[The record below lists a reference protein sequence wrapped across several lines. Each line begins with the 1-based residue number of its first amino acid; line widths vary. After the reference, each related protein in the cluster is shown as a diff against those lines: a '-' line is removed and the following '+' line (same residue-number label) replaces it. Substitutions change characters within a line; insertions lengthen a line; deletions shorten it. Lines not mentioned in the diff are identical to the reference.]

1 LSIAEEFSAAR
12 ASEPLAVQPPS
23 RRRYGG
29 SALDF
34 CTMSRFTFVSAG
46 ESHGP
51 QLTVIVTGMP
61 AGVRLNRD
69 RINRDMAR
77 RQHGYG
83 RGGRMKIEHD
93 EAEIAGGVRGG
104 ETLGSPI
111 AIVIRNDDF
120 KNWEAAMGVWD
131 VDAADAEK
139 RRVHAPRPGH
149 VDLIGGMKYD
159 RRDLRDVLERASARE
174 TASRVAAGAIAKE
187 LLRNFGIEFRS
198 GVVSLGAAGDPDYAA
213 TWDELAAVDDDSPLR
228 AVNKQS
234 EAAMVAEV
242 DKARE
247 AGETLGGTIVV
258 AAHNVPVG
266 LGSYVQWN
274 EKLDGRIAQAILS
287 IHAVKAVAIGDG
299 VAAAQRV
306 GSDVHDAIYFNDERR
321 YHRTTNR
328 AGGLEGGVTNGQDV
342 VVRAYMKPIST
353 LRRGLPSVD
362 IETREPHRSQW
373 ERSDVTAVPACGV
386 VCEVMLA
393 ITLADAMREKFG
405 GDSLGEMRANFEAY
419 RQRVLNY

>member
-1 LSIAEEFSAAR
+1 
-12 ASEPLAVQPPS
+12 
-23 RRRYGG
+23 
-29 SALDF
+29 
-34 CTMSRFTFVSAG
+34 MSRFTFLSAG

-61 AGVRLNRD
+61 AGVRLDRE

-93 EAEIAGGVRGG
+93 EIEIAGGVRGG

-111 AIVIRNDDF
+111 AIVVRNDDF
-120 KNWEAAMGVWD
+120 KYWEAAMGVWD
-131 VDAADAEK
+131 VDPAEAQK

-149 VDLIGGMKYD
+149 VDLIGGMTYD
-159 RRDLRDVLERASARE
+159 RRDLRAILARASARE

-187 LLRNFGIEFRS
+187 LLRNFGIELRS
-198 GVVSLGAAGDPDYAA
+198 GVVSVGAAGDPDYAP
-213 TWDELAAVDDDSPLR
+213 TWEELVAVDDDSPLR
-228 AVNKQS
+228 AVNRDA
-234 EAAMVAEV
+234 EDGMVAEV

-247 AGETLGGTIVV
+247 AGETLGGTIVA
-258 AAHNVPVG
+258 AAHNVPIG

-287 IHAVKAVAIGDG
+287 IHAVKAVAVGDG
-299 VAAAQRV
+299 VAAAGRV
-306 GSDVHDAIYFNDERR
+306 GSEVHDPIYFDEEKR
-321 YHRTTNR
+321 YHRTSNR

-362 IETREPHRSQW
+362 IDTREPHRSQW

-386 VCEVMLA
+386 VCEAMLA

-405 GDSLGEMRANFEAY
+405 GDSIGEMRANFDLYVARLREY
-419 RQRVLNY
+419 

>member
-1 LSIAEEFSAAR
+1 
-12 ASEPLAVQPPS
+12 
-23 RRRYGG
+23 
-29 SALDF
+29 
-34 CTMSRFTFVSAG
+34 MSRFTFVSAG

-61 AGVRLNRD
+61 AGVHLDRE
-69 RINRDMAR
+69 RINRDMTR

-111 AIVIRNDDF
+111 AIVVRNEDF

-131 VDAADAEK
+131 VDASDAEK

-187 LLRNFGIEFRS
+187 LLRNFGVELRS

-213 TWDELAAVDDDSPLR
+213 TWEELAAVDDDSPLR
-228 AVNKQS
+228 AVNNDAES
-234 EAAMVAEV
+234 AMVAEV

-258 AAHNVPVG
+258 AAHNVPIG

-287 IHAVKAVAIGDG
+287 IHAVKAVSIGDG
-299 VAAAQRV
+299 VSAAQQI
-306 GSDVHDAIYFNDERR
+306 GSDVHDAIYFDDERR

-328 AGGLEGGVTNGQDV
+328 AGGLEGGVTNGEDV

-362 IETREPHRSQW
+362 IDTREPHRSQW

-386 VCEVMLA
+386 VCEAMLA

-405 GDSLGEMRANFEAY
+405 GDSIREM
-419 RQRVLNY
+419 LSNYENYMERISTY

>member
-1 LSIAEEFSAAR
+1 
-12 ASEPLAVQPPS
+12 
-23 RRRYGG
+23 
-29 SALDF
+29 
-34 CTMSRFTFVSAG
+34 MSRFTFVSAG

-61 AGVRLNRD
+61 AGVRLDRE

-111 AIVIRNDDF
+111 AIVVRNDDF

-159 RRDLRDVLERASARE
+159 RRDLRDILERASARE

-228 AVNKQS
+228 AVNKNS

-258 AAHNVPVG
+258 AAHNIPIG

-306 GSDVHDAIYFNDERR
+306 GSEVHDAIYFDGERH

-362 IETREPHRSQW
+362 IDTREPHRSQW

-386 VCEVMLA
+386 VCEAMLA

-405 GDSLGEMRANFEAY
+405 GDSLREMVSNFENY
-419 RQRVLNY
+419 RSRISTY

>member
-1 LSIAEEFSAAR
+1 
-12 ASEPLAVQPPS
+12 
-23 RRRYGG
+23 
-29 SALDF
+29 
-34 CTMSRFTFVSAG
+34 MSHFRFLSAG

-61 AGVRLNRD
+61 AGVRLDRD

-93 EAEIAGGVRGG
+93 EAEIVGGVRGG

-111 AIVIRNDDF
+111 AIIVRNDDF

-131 VDAADAEK
+131 VDPADAEK

-187 LLRNFGIEFRS
+187 LLRNFGVEFRS
-198 GVVSLGAAGDPDYAA
+198 GVVALGAAGDPNHAP

-228 AVNKQS
+228 AVNKHS

-258 AAHNVPVG
+258 AAHNVPIG

-299 VAAAQRV
+299 VAAAQRI
-306 GSDVHDAIYFNDERR
+306 GSEVHDAIYFDEERR

-362 IETREPHRSQW
+362 IDTREPHRSQW

-386 VCEVMLA
+386 VCEAMLA

-405 GDSLGEMRANFEAY
+405 GDSVGEMRANFDAY
-419 RQRVLNY
+419 VARTSTY